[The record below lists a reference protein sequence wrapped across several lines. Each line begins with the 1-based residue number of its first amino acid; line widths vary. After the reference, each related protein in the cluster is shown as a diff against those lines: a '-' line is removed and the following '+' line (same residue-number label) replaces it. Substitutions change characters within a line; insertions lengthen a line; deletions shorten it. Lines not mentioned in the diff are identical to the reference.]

1 MWPATQVSQVKV
13 VSWVVVLGDSFLSD
27 TEREFERQFLTQ
39 GFVIVPAESRH
50 LLEQLFGTILS
61 ETNRWLA
68 SQGKT
73 STLSSLQESHKLIE
87 QSVINDV
94 RLHLFAWLNSQPDI
108 RVNYYRLASSI
119 LQTLVGNELAMQN
132 KVNLSIQQPHDR
144 TSVLEMHSD
153 AWSGDS
159 PFQVVLWVPLTES
172 SSTNAMFL
180 LKPEKSMEAYRRT
193 RAGELNSMAAIQAV
207 YQADFEPIEVNFGDI
222 LIFDSNCLHGNQLN
236 TTQVSRWSL
245 NCRFTSLLA
254 PSITP
259 ERRMGSFYSP
269 IIVRPATRMGL
280 RAADALGLI
289 A

>member
-1 MWPATQVSQVKV
+1 
-13 VSWVVVLGDSFLSD
+13 VLGDSFLSD
-27 TEREFERQFLTQ
+27 AERELERQFLSQ
-39 GFVIVPAESRH
+39 GFVVVPSESRT
-50 LLEQLFGTILS
+50 LLEQLFETILS
-61 ETNRWLA
+61 ETNHWLA
-68 SQGKT
+68 SQGKP

-108 RVNYYRLASSI
+108 RVNYFRLAASL

-132 KVNLSIQQPHDR
+132 KVNLSIQQPHDQ
-144 TSVLEMHSD
+144 TSVLELHSD
-153 AWSGDS
+153 VWSGDS
-159 PFQVVLWVPLTES
+159 PFQVVLWVPLTDS
-172 SSTNAMFL
+172 RGTNAMFL
-180 LKPEKSMEAYRRT
+180 LKPEKSMEAYRRA
-193 RAGELNSMAAIQAV
+193 RAGELESMAAIQTA
-207 YQADFEPIEVNFGDI
+207 YEADFEPIEVNFGDV

-259 ERRMGSFYSP
+259 ERRLGSYYTP
-269 IIVRPATRMGL
+269 ITMRPATRMGL

-289 A
+289 I

>member
-1 MWPATQVSQVKV
+1 
-13 VSWVVVLGDSFLSD
+13 VVVLGNSFLSD
-27 TEREFERQFLTQ
+27 TEREFEHKFLTQ
-39 GFVIVPAESRH
+39 GFVIVPSESKP
-50 LLEQLFGTILS
+50 LLQQLFETILS
-61 ETNRWLA
+61 ETNHWLA
-68 SQGKT
+68 SQGNT
-73 STLSSLQESHKLIE
+73 STLSSLRESHKLIE